1 MGFFFDILTYYT
13 VKVNPFFP
21 HLRRFCRIMWR
32 EEGMPIVKAIS
43 DTIELIVQEE
53 QRQWTCAEIPVLQA
67 GICVP
72 QCQSGMR
79 SRAMRRFNRYY
90 RQCARSFLSYCGRW
104 LYPEAL
110 AAFEHARDE
119 SAPLPCAQANLTC
132 TVTCNER
139 GVLSLYSDCTEW
151 AGTPE
156 ALTLRR
162 ADTWNLETGYPIT
175 ASECFPRGT
184 RVRALCLTAAREQ
197 CRRQQESSLAVYH
210 PDFSRRLRRN
220 LNLRNFYLSEKG
232 FHFFYQPWAIAPGF
246 EGCPTFLLP
255 FSDSETDAAGP
266 LWPAGNPCNAEK
278 SIV

>member
-1 MGFFFDILTYYT
+1 MPV
-13 VKVNPFFP
+13 VKVIPDA
-21 HLRRFCRIMWR
+21 
-32 EEGMPIVKAIS
+32 V
-43 DTIELIVQEE
+43 ELILQEE

-72 QCQSGMR
+72 QCQSGM
-79 SRAMRRFNRYY
+79 SGRAMRRFNRYY

-104 LYPEAL
+104 IYPEAL

-119 SAPLPCAQANLTC
+119 SAPLPCAQASLTC

-139 GVLSLYSDCTEW
+139 GVLSLYADCTEW
-151 AGTPE
+151 AGAPE

-162 ADTWNLETGYPIT
+162 ADTWSLETGYPIA

-184 RVRALCLTAAREQ
+184 RVRALCLAAAREQ
-197 CRRQQESSLAVYH
+197 CSWRQESSLAIYH
-210 PDFSRRLRRN
+210 PDLSRRLRRN
-220 LNLRNFYLSEKG
+220 LNLRNFYLTEKG

-246 EGCPTFLLP
+246 ESCPTFLLP
-255 FSDSETDAAGP
+255 FSTDENDTVGP
-266 LWPAGNPCNAEK
+266 LWPTGNPCNAEK